1 MDRPETTVGL
11 FDVEGEFFL
20 KNSKDFFIIKRK
32 KKAATLES
40 MAALRY
46 LVRCRN

>member
-20 KNSKDFFIIKRK
+20 KKNSKDFFIMKRK
-32 KKAATLES
+32 KNCHAREHGS
-40 MAALRY
+40 FEIFG
-46 LVRCRN
+46 